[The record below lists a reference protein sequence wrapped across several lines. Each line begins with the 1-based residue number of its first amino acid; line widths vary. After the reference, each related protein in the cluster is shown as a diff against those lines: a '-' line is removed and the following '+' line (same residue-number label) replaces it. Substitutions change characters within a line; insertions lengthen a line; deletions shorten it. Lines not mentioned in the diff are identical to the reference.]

1 MNYETVL
8 NYGSL
13 EYILGRRGRKNRRG
27 FPPKVKRYIKKVYKK
42 ALLAV
47 LGTTRGLYRLNVNF
61 PSRWK
66 GLFDTLQVSS
76 GLAYTTLSSLDE
88 EVDKEVQ
95 EWETRFE
102 RSFGDRKFYSEDE
115 LDKISKE
122 FSHVDVR

>member
-1 MNYETVL
+1 ML
-8 NYGSL
+8 
-13 EYILGRRGRKNRRG
+13 
-27 FPPKVKRYIKKVYKK
+27 KKYATKAYRK

-47 LGTTRGLYRLNVNF
+47 LGATRGLYRLDIDF

-76 GLAYTTLSSLDE
+76 GLAYSTLSSLDE
-88 EVDKEVQ
+88 EVDREVQ

-102 RSFGDRKFYSEDE
+102 RSLGKRKFYSEEE
-115 LDKISKE
+115 LNKISKE

>member
-1 MNYETVL
+1 M
-8 NYGSL
+8 L
-13 EYILGRRGRKNRRG
+13 EKYWRKAYR
-27 FPPKVKRYIKKVYKK
+27 K

-47 LGTTRGLYRLNVNF
+47 LGSTRGLYRLDIDF

-88 EVDKEVQ
+88 EVDREVQ

-102 RSFGDRKFYSEDE
+102 RSFGDKKFYSEEE
-115 LDKISKE
+115 LNRISKE
-122 FSHVDVR
+122 LSSVNVR